1 MMSLGAAAR
10 ARRAA
15 REFGWGDVL
24 VVAAT
29 IIWGVNVV
37 VVKLALTDS
46 GPFTYS
52 AIRFVLGGL
61 ALCGLARWLEGPM
74 ARPRGSDAWLIA
86 ATAVAGVLVN
96 QASFAGAL
104 ALTNADNIAMISG
117 TTPLLVVGW
126 LVWRNR
132 EHFEAKVWG
141 GLFLGLV
148 GVVLVVGAAGGTWSS
163 WLVVPLALAMPLS
176 WAVYLLLLSRLLER
190 YRPLTLA
197 AWVTMVGALMLVPF
211 GLVEALNRHPHI
223 TVPWLGLLAYS
234 VLAAVAL
241 TTWLYLS
248 GVRRLGPAR
257 TTVYSYLQPFLTVVA
272 AGLLIGEPIL
282 PLQLLGGVIMLV
294 GVGMGRPQP
303 QPKRAPLSDEPTVVA
318 IVIAENV
325 AERVVT

>member
-1 MMSLGAAAR
+1 
-10 ARRAA
+10 
-15 REFGWGDVL
+15 
-24 VVAAT
+24 
-29 IIWGVNVV
+29 
-37 VVKLALTDS
+37 
-46 GPFTYS
+46 
-52 AIRFVLGGL
+52 
-61 ALCGLARWLEGPM
+61 
-74 ARPRGSDAWLIA
+74 
-86 ATAVAGVLVN
+86 
-96 QASFAGAL
+96 
-104 ALTNADNIAMISG
+104 MISG

-132 EHFEAKVWG
+132 ERFEAKVWG

-163 WLVVPLALAMPLS
+163 WLVVPLALAMPFS
-176 WAVYLLLLSRLLER
+176 WAVYLLLLSRLLGR
-190 YRPLTLA
+190 YRPLALA
-197 AWVTMVGALMLVPF
+197 AWVTVVGAVMLVPF
-211 GLVEALNRHPHI
+211 GVVEALNRHPHV
-223 TVPWLGLLAYS
+223 TGPWLGLLAYS

-303 QPKRAPLSDEPTVVA
+303 HPGPAPLGDEPTVVA
-318 IVIAENV
+318 IVIAEKL
-325 AERVVT
+325 AERVGT

>member
-1 MMSLGAAAR
+1 M
-10 ARRAA
+10 
-15 REFGWGDVL
+15 
-24 VVAAT
+24 VAAT

-52 AIRFVLGGL
+52 AIRYVLGGL
-61 ALCGLARWLEGPM
+61 ALCGLARWLEGPLV
-74 ARPRGSDAWLIA
+74 RPRGTDAWLIA
-86 ATAVAGVLVN
+86 AAAAAGVLVN
-96 QASFAGAL
+96 QTSFAGAL

-141 GLFLGLV
+141 GLGLGLV

-176 WAVYLLLLSRLLER
+176 WAVYLLLLPRLLGR

-197 AWVTMVGALMLVPF
+197 AWVTAVGAVMLVPF
-211 GLVEALNRHPHI
+211 GAVEALNRHPHV
-223 TVPWLGLLAYS
+223 TGPWLGLLAYS
-234 VLAAVAL
+234 ALAAVAL

-272 AGLLIGEPIL
+272 AG
-282 PLQLLGGVIMLV
+282 
-294 GVGMGRPQP
+294 
-303 QPKRAPLSDEPTVVA
+303 S
-318 IVIAENV
+318 
-325 AERVVT
+325 